1 MIGMKNKNIVL
12 CFDGSGCDPKMH
24 LSEGSDKG
32 VWKLQGISNIQKL
45 HLLAGGNL
53 SIDGNI
59 EPAVDGQVSLY
70 VKGVGT
76 YTESGNINS
85 SAGFVNHTLWIMMDQ
100 LEEVYE
106 KGDNLFILGWSRGAA
121 TAREFVSYMSK
132 KGIKYINGESDME
145 CFKKEERDYKP
156 TIKFLGLFDCVS
168 LQLLS
173 FDIFGILKRLLLK
186 QDPPPSVLGEENGFV
201 ADNVERAVHFVCLDD
216 TRAFPGIPFDSTMFP
231 PTLLGQIDGKT
242 EEIWFPGSHSNIGG
256 NFYSKDLS
264 DLTLRMMIDR
274 LKVAGL
280 RFREQPF
287 SEKTIEKVTEVE
299 NYNKEVVGE
308 VVGDNNLDDIEAL
321 DQFNKWFSI
330 KKSPEI
336 EDPKEWV
343 CFKTVKTDAKYRS
356 IGISVNDKFDKNG
369 LVKVHESLYTIFDR
383 CVKDGKEIYTE
394 LTPYNKNLSNANFM
408 VVNDQG
414 EEVPAKTQKLKE
426 ILERTKVDED
436 PCKEG

>member
-1 MIGMKNKNIVL
+1 
-12 CFDGSGCDPKMH
+12 
-24 LSEGSDKG
+24 
-32 VWKLQGISNIQKL
+32 
-45 HLLAGGNL
+45 
-53 SIDGNI
+53 
-59 EPAVDGQVSLY
+59 
-70 VKGVGT
+70 
-76 YTESGNINS
+76 
-85 SAGFVNHTLWIMMDQ
+85 
-100 LEEVYE
+100 
-106 KGDNLFILGWSRGAA
+106 
-121 TAREFVSYMSK
+121 
-132 KGIKYINGESDME
+132 
-145 CFKKEERDYKP
+145 
-156 TIKFLGLFDCVS
+156 
-168 LQLLS
+168 
-173 FDIFGILKRLLLK
+173 
-186 QDPPPSVLGEENGFV
+186 
-201 ADNVERAVHFVCLDD
+201 
-216 TRAFPGIPFDSTMFP
+216 MFP

-321 DQFNKWFSI
+321 DQFNKWFSF

-343 CFKTVKTDAKYRS
+343 CFKTDKTDAKYRS

-369 LVKVHESLYTIFDR
+369 LVKVHESLYTIFDK
-383 CVKDGKEIYTE
+383 CEKDEEDIYTE
-394 LTPYNKNLSNANFM
+394 LTPYNENLVNANFM